1 MSAML
6 DTWINAQTL
15 PRGIGVDCVN
25 IPELR
30 ALNERT
36 NGAFRLGTFTEA
48 EQTEAENAP
57 DPWVYLAGRF
67 AAKEAVFKALSPLL
81 PKSTFD
87 FRRVE
92 TLRQPDGSP
101 RVSRSPWLLSL
112 MKQAEVDDILLSITN
127 ETPYAIAFSQAI
139 QIRKSKECMP

>member
-1 MSAML
+1 ML

-25 IPELR
+25 VSELR
-30 ALNERT
+30 ALDERMG
-36 NGAFRLGTFTEA
+36 GAFRLGSFTE
-48 EQTEAENAP
+48 EERTEAENAP
-57 DPWVYLAGRF
+57 DPWMYLAGRF

-81 PKSTFD
+81 PETPFD

-101 RVSRSPWLLSL
+101 RVTRSPWLLSL
-112 MKQAEVDDILLSITN
+112 MKKAGVDDILLSITHEN
-127 ETPYAIAFSQAI
+127 PYAIALSQAI

>member
-1 MSAML
+1 ML

-25 IPELR
+25 VPELR
-30 ALNERT
+30 ALDERLS
-36 NGAFRLGTFTEA
+36 GAFRLCSFTAA
-48 EQTEAENAP
+48 ERTEAENAP
-57 DPWVYLAGRF
+57 DPWAYLAGRF

-81 PKSTFD
+81 PETPFD

-92 TLRQPDGSP
+92 TLRQPDGRP
-101 RVSRSPWLLSL
+101 RVTRSPWMLSL
-112 MKQAEVDDILLSITN
+112 MKKAGVDDILLSITHEN
-127 ETPYAIAFSQAI
+127 PYAIAFSQAI